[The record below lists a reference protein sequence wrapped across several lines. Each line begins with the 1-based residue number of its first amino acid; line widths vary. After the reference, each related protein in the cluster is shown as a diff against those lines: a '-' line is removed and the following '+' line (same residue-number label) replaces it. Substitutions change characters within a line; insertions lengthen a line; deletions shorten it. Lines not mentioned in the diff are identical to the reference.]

1 MHDAILGSGRDTF
14 LVAIPFLG
22 MLVVCFFRL
31 DERFA
36 APKKTGRQPR
46 PPCGVDLDGRSIL
59 CDPDGRPWNN
69 PRLRPFRFVFSVSDP
84 CGTQRPLGNGMA
96 CAARKTAN
104 MASSDPAPGEYCA
117 APPLAR

>member
-59 CDPDGRPWNN
+59 RKRSVWNA
-69 PRLRPFRFVFSVSDP
+69 
-84 CGTQRPLGNGMA
+84 TALGEWNGVRGA
-96 CAARKTAN
+96 EDCEH
-104 MASSDPAPGEYCA
+104 GFQ
-117 APPLAR
+117 

>member
-69 PRLRPFRFVFSVSDP
+69 PRLRRSVWNA
-84 CGTQRPLGNGMA
+84 TALGEWNGVRGA
-96 CAARKTAN
+96 EDCEH
-104 MASSDPAPGEYCA
+104 GFQ
-117 APPLAR
+117 